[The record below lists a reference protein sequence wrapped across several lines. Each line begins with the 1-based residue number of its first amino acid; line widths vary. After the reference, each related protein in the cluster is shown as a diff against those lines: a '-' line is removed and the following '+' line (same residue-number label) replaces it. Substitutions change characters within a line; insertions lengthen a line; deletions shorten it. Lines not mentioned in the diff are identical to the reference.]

1 MTRLK
6 NLLMIVYLFFLISC
20 SNVRVLQFEDI
31 DSGNFNRK
39 LSYRNAKLVFKDD
52 SMVNALNIQVAED
65 SISWMNRTI
74 EDTIKIDID
83 EVNMIIINNWF
94 SGAWKGFLL
103 GVGTGAA
110 IGILSTPDTKSGY
123 EGMIAALSAVT
134 FGAIGGSFGALIG
147 SMTLSA
153 EQYMIN
159 KYNLSELN
167 ETTLLNIQMR
177 DRLLE
182 NCNIKYKDSEY
193 FYINSTDEN
202 RKISIENILS
212 IEHDDKDVKEIYLNR
227 YYKNIDMTSF
237 K

>member
-167 ETTLLNIQMR
+167 ETTLQIQR
-177 DRLLE
+177 
-182 NCNIKYKDSEY
+182 SA
-193 FYINSTDEN
+193 
-202 RKISIENILS
+202 
-212 IEHDDKDVKEIYLNR
+212 
-227 YYKNIDMTSF
+227 
-237 K
+237 